1 MISELTSLLRFMD
14 TRDNVYFIM
23 IMYLLINTT
32 KIYSLKVK
40 NLKFFIKIYVN
51 PHLQGHSKH
60 ICILITSS

>member
-14 TRDNVYFIM
+14 THDNLYFIM

-40 NLKFFIKIYVN
+40 ALKRLIAIDLRIYY
-51 PHLQGHSKH
+51 
-60 ICILITSS
+60 